1 MGAQSRTGNTPPRI
15 RPGEN
20 LLRPTRQWA
29 SRPGGGGQAL
39 PPPTLRQAK
48 PPARF
53 PAAQKAGYSRSP
65 SWPLASPSWRAAGG
79 DRGVPRNL
87 STARPPGRATR
98 RQTQGIDSQ
107 ADPEAVPALPES
119 PRPKRGPVDVLERR
133 LQTQLPGQR
142 SQTGRRNGELPGTS
156 GYRTGRGGVKATGRG
171 SCLKGAGPE
180 E

>member
-20 LLRPTRQWA
+20 LLRPTRQRA

-53 PAAQKAGYSRSP
+53 PAAQKAGYSHSP

-107 ADPEAVPALPES
+107 ADPKAVPALPES

-142 SQTGRRNGELPGTS
+142 FSDRKAQRRAPRHFRVPDRKGRSEGYGE
-156 GYRTGRGGVKATGRG
+156 GGVA
-171 SCLKGAGPE
+171 A
-180 E
+180 